1 MAEVFKIGLQ
11 IALFSKIDGIEWA
24 DQIIETLN
32 IPSNEIIEVSLFSND
47 KLVDIASKFKN
58 IKKIYDK
65 KLPVKI
71 ILGLFWEKFIMNEE
85 NALKIKPFIS
95 NLIHNNYCERF
106 SYVDVQLY
114 HSNEKINLAAYTIYG
129 T

>member
-71 ILGLFWEKFIMNEE
+71 ILGLFWEKFIMNVE
-85 NALKIKPFIS
+85 NALKIKPFI
-95 NLIHNNYCERF
+95 
-106 SYVDVQLY
+106 
-114 HSNEKINLAAYTIYG
+114 
-129 T
+129 